1 MPRRDHTPDA
11 EALFTRFAERH
22 GLTYAVQT
30 GAPVEVMWLFPRQDG
45 LSLPITLG
53 LQNGD
58 ELNFG
63 VADFWSHIFPF
74 DAVADGFETLLD
86 AWVTG
91 DARIQVLRG
100 HHRRLQ
106 RRNGDGWETVYRAN
120 PPLLPFSQRVRD
132 VIVNRG
138 DGA

>member
-1 MPRRDHTPDA
+1 MHRRDHTPDA
-11 EALFTRFAERH
+11 EALFARFAKRH

-45 LSLPITLG
+45 LNLPITLG

-74 DAVADGFETLLD
+74 GAVADDFETLLD

-91 DARIQVLRG
+91 DARIQVLGGR
-100 HHRRLQ
+100 HRILQ
-106 RRNGDGWETVYRAN
+106 RRNGDRWETVYRAN
-120 PPLLPFSQRVRD
+120 PPLLPLSQRVRE